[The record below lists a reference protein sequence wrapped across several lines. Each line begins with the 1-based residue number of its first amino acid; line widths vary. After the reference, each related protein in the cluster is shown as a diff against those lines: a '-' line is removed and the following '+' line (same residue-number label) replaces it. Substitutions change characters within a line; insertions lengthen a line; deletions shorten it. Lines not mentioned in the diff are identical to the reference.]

1 MKSMK
6 KAVTLFLI
14 SSFLLSMLIG
24 CSNGA
29 NSPEKTSSLESS
41 KASGSTAAA
50 VSSDP
55 NDEILSQFGELHPK
69 MLSKIQTGSK
79 VPTQDILTSIWR
91 EKTKVIPEISEIPFG
106 QDLTNWLQ
114 MQITA
119 GTLPDI
125 IVPPSGIFDD
135 NNRYGILKKAGELR
149 EIKLED
155 LKKYMPRVA
164 ERLKNYGMTVED
176 WYSAN
181 VDSSDGK
188 LWTVPLLPDQVLR
201 KDAKGTRYFES
212 SLGKFP
218 YSVWMR
224 DDILKKIY
232 PQAKTEAELKEL
244 YAQKQGKLTLD
255 DVTDIPIKNGDDLFD
270 YCMKVKDLNM
280 KVGDKDI
287 IPMLP
292 VSDGSDQGS
301 YMWSMFTFP
310 GFWWGELG
318 DRIFNIKT
326 GTFEYFAATPGW
338 KDWMKWLNKSYNA
351 GLMGKDFF
359 LLKPGQRDA
368 RVINGEYAVFQE
380 WLPVEDATKKSLEE
394 NRGYGFRLL
403 PLFMIPLSTQYQD
416 MTREEYPIKSV
427 WGTVGIG
434 KSVKEKDIPQILHW
448 IDWNLSEEAAELR
461 AWGTPEMYTGD
472 KEERRFKP
480 EYKELEAWAIGEA
493 VSEKD
498 GVYYGLYGHGES
510 IDVAWNAETYGIGG
524 ANYEL
529 TYLWAPNFVY
539 PLSSDSFNVGDATRQ
554 AVAKHYAEQQTF
566 VRVGAL
572 SKEAMDARA
581 AFNVLEEAYSKIK
594 NVSSYDCDGSKLATV
609 KMING
614 KPEEFEKNYEAWYKK
629 YITPELMDSIAK
641 QGEAWNKYLKA
652 RESSIHSA
660 D

>member
-1 MKSMK
+1 MKTFK
-6 KAVTLFLI
+6 KAIAMLLI
-14 SSFLLSMLIG
+14 VSFLVSIVVG
-24 CSNGA
+24 CSQGTNNQGQTTE
-29 NSPEKTSSLESS
+29 NKTSQTPGATS
-41 KASGSTAAA
+41 AALPA
-50 VSSDP
+50 DK
-55 NDEILSQFGELHPK
+55 NDEILSQFGELHLK

-79 VPTQDILTSIWR
+79 MPAKDILTPIWR
-91 EKTKVIPEISEIPFG
+91 EKTKVIPEISEIPAG
-106 QDLTNWLQ
+106 QDVTNWLQ

-135 NNRYGILKKAGELR
+135 NDRYNILKKAGELK
-149 EIKLED
+149 EIKLDD

-164 ERLKNYGMTVED
+164 ERLKSYGMTIED
-176 WYSAN
+176 WYNAN

-188 LWTVPLLPDQVLR
+188 LWMVPLLPDQVLR
-201 KDAKGTRYFES
+201 NDAKGTRYFD
-212 SLGKFP
+212 LGLGRVP
-218 YSVWMR
+218 YSVWLR

-244 YAQKQGKLTLD
+244 YAQKQGKLTLE
-255 DVTDIPIKNGDDLFD
+255 DVMDIPIKNQDELFD
-270 YCMKVKDLNM
+270 YATKVKALNM
-280 KVGDKDI
+280 KVGDKEI

-318 DRIFNIKT
+318 DRIFNTKT
-326 GTFEYFAATPGW
+326 GAFTYFAATPEW
-338 KDWMKWLNKSYNA
+338 KNWMQWLNKSYNA
-351 GLMGKDFF
+351 GLLGKDFF
-359 LLKPGQRDA
+359 LTKPSQRDA

-380 WLPVEDATKKSLEE
+380 WLPVEDAMKKSSDEK
-394 NRGYGFRLL
+394 RGYGFRLL
-403 PLFMIPLSTQYQD
+403 PLFNIPLATQYQD
-416 MTREEYPIKSV
+416 MTREEYSIKSV

-434 KSVKEKDIPQILHW
+434 KSVKDENIPQILHW

-461 AWGTPEMYTGD
+461 AWGTPDMYTGD

-480 EYKELEAWAIGEA
+480 EYKELEAWAIGDA

-498 GVYYGLYGHGES
+498 GVYYGLYGHGQS

-539 PLSSDSFNVGDATRQ
+539 PLSADSFNVSDVTRQ
-554 AVAKHYAEQQTF
+554 AIAKYYSGQQTF
-566 VRVGAL
+566 ASVGAL

-581 AFNVLEEAYSKIK
+581 AFGVLEEAYSKIK

-614 KPEEFEKNYEAWYKK
+614 KPEDFEKNYEAWYQK
-629 YITPELMDSIAK
+629 YITAELLDSITK

-652 RESSIHSA
+652 RESSVHLTN
-660 D
+660 